1 MRENF
6 RWSGFVPGCSASLE
20 RGSYARATAAS
31 FLANPLI
38 LVRLSHL
45 QRRPKIVT
53 WSLMKPIDALHQF
66 FGFETFHGSQA
77 AIIERVLG
85 GGHSLVIMPTGG
97 GKSLCFQIPALL
109 PNDESKP
116 QQPAVTLVLSPLIAL
131 MKDQVDALRARG
143 IEATFINSSLS
154 REERE
159 RRYSDVAKGRYRL
172 LYVTP
177 ERFRKPEFL
186 EVIARRDVRLLA
198 VDEAHCISEWGHDF
212 RPDYSRLIEIR
223 ELLGNPTTIALTAT
237 ATPDVQADIVRQ
249 LGLRP
254 DQIELFHEGIDRP
267 NLRLA
272 VEEVW
277 GDDEKLAQIVAV
289 HDRYSPSPGSGI
301 VYFTLIRTLERFSE
315 MLRQRRV
322 PHVYYHG
329 DLDRNDRR
337 RIQNEFMQGCCPLVL
352 ATPAFG
358 MGIDKEDIRFVV
370 HAEIPGSME
379 AWYHEIGRAG
389 RDGLTSDC
397 LLLYDEADLTTQME
411 FIRWSNP
418 DADFYHRVYDLL
430 AHDHERASAFG
441 LDWLREQLHAKQKHD
456 HRLETVLG
464 MLDRYGV
471 IAGTWDDE
479 SLQLEVLSPLPDELL
494 DHEHLALKLRRDQEK
509 LLALVRLIRHD
520 GDRMDFIRDY
530 FGQPSPVREGSTTI
544 QRSSSG
550 E

>member
-1 MRENF
+1 
-6 RWSGFVPGCSASLE
+6 
-20 RGSYARATAAS
+20 
-31 FLANPLI
+31 
-38 LVRLSHL
+38 
-45 QRRPKIVT
+45 
-53 WSLMKPIDALHQF
+53 MKPIDALQQF
-66 FGFETFHGSQA
+66 FGYESFRGSQG
-77 AIIERVLG
+77 AIIDRVLG

-109 PNDESKP
+109 PCDDEKP
-116 QQPAVTLVLSPLIAL
+116 ERSSVTLVLSPLIAL

-212 RPDYSRLIEIR
+212 RPDYSRLVEIR

-267 NLRLA
+267 NLRLD

-277 GDDEKLAQIVAV
+277 GDDEKLARIVAV
-289 HDRYSPSPGSGI
+289 RDRYSTSPGSGI

-315 MLRQRRV
+315 LLRQRRV
-322 PHVYYHG
+322 PHVCYHG
-329 DLDRNDRR
+329 DLDRNNRR
-337 RIQNEFMQGCCPLVL
+337 RIQNEFMQGHCPLVL

-358 MGIDKEDIRFVV
+358 MGIDKEDIRFVL

-379 AWYHEIGRAG
+379 AWYQEIGRAG
-389 RDGLTSDC
+389 RDGLAADC
-397 LLLYDEADLTTQME
+397 VLLYDEADLTTQME

-418 DADFYHRVYDLL
+418 DAVFYYRVYDLL

-464 MLDRYGV
+464 MLGRHGV
-471 IAGTWDDE
+471 IEGTWDDE
-479 SLQLEVLSPLPDELL
+479 QLQIEVLSSLPDELL
-494 DHEHLALKLRRDQEK
+494 DQARLALKLRRDQEK

-520 GDRMDFIRDY
+520 GDRMDFIREY
-530 FGQPSPVREGSTTI
+530 FGQPGMTSAVPSAKD
-544 QRSSSG
+544 
-550 E
+550 

>member
-1 MRENF
+1 
-6 RWSGFVPGCSASLE
+6 
-20 RGSYARATAAS
+20 
-31 FLANPLI
+31 
-38 LVRLSHL
+38 
-45 QRRPKIVT
+45 
-53 WSLMKPIDALHQF
+53 MKPIDVLHQF
-66 FGFETFHGSQA
+66 FGFVAFRGSQA

-85 GGHSLVIMPTGG
+85 GGHALVIMPTGA
-97 GKSLCFQIPALL
+97 GKSLCYQIPALM
-109 PNDESKP
+109 PCDDE
-116 QQPAVTLVLSPLIAL
+116 QRRAVTLVLSPLIAL

-159 RRYSDVAKGRYRL
+159 RRYSEIGEGRYQL

-186 EVIARRDVRLLA
+186 AVIAQREVRLLA

-223 ELLGNPTTIALTAT
+223 ERLGNPTTIALTAT
-237 ATPDVQADIVRQ
+237 ATPEVQEDIVRQ

-254 DQIELFHEGIDRP
+254 DQIELFHEGIERP
-267 NLRLA
+267 NLRLN
-272 VEEVW
+272 VQEVW
-277 GDDEKLAQIVAV
+277 GDEEKLEHIVAV
-289 HDRYSPSPGSGI
+289 RERYSTSPGSGI

-322 PHVYYHG
+322 PHVCYHG
-329 DLDRNDRR
+329 DLERNDRR
-337 RIQNEFMQGCCPLVL
+337 RIQNEFMHGHCPLVL

-358 MGIDKEDIRFVV
+358 MGIDKEDIRFVL

-379 AWYHEIGRAG
+379 AWYQEIGRAG
-389 RDGLTSDC
+389 RDGLASDC

-430 AHDHERASAFG
+430 AHDHERVTAFG

-464 MLDRYGV
+464 MLERYEV
-471 IAGTWDDE
+471 VAGNWDDE
-479 SLQLEVLSPLPDELL
+479 SVQIKVLSALPDELL
-494 DHEHLALKLRRDQEK
+494 DRDRLAAKLRRDQAK

-520 GDRMDFIRDY
+520 GDRMDFIREY
-530 FGQPSPVREGSTTI
+530 FGQGRKFAMPIERP
-544 QRSSSG
+544 
-550 E
+550 